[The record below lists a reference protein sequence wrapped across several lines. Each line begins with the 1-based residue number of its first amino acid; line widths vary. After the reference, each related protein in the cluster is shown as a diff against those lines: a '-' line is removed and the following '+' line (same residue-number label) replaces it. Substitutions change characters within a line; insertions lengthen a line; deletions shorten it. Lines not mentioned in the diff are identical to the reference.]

1 MQYQWK
7 IVSAVK
13 CYQNVF
19 KLRKVHLKTR
29 NRGYP
34 IILFNE
40 IIEKLLI
47 KVTFVKSTPITGI
60 AKEIAMIH
68 HNISLLIRHGGSHWF
83 YWSVDLKN
91 FKQNRKII
99 KKSKKVPPSCFTW
112 LIEPLFRTAS
122 TFWIWFN
129 GNSTIASCRLRS
141 FLNDLNP
148 NLEKNIL
155 VFSKSNSQKMQF
167 LCSFPKKGFSL
178 ILYLRLSFNTL

>member
-68 HNISLLIRHGGSHWF
+68 NNISLLIRHGGSHWF

-99 KKSKKVPPSCFTW
+99 KKIKQGASKLFYMINWAIVQNCFNVLD
-112 LIEPLFRTAS
+112 LIQ
-122 TFWIWFN
+122 WK
-129 GNSTIASCRLRS
+129 
-141 FLNDLNP
+141 LNNCVL
-148 NLEKNIL
+148 
-155 VFSKSNSQKMQF
+155 
-167 LCSFPKKGFSL
+167 
-178 ILYLRLSFNTL
+178 